1 MKTNCDKCP
10 YGPYYNSLSDFC
22 DECMQDPNTG
32 FGGFYDHRIG
42 RGFMSEE
49 EQHQYYKDHYFDDD
63 ESDENESII

>member
-1 MKTNCDKCP
+1 MKTNCDKCS

-42 RGFMSEE
+42 RGFI
-49 EQHQYYKDHYFDDD
+49 
-63 ESDENESII
+63 DENEQAEYYKKYLDNDSDDEDDCII